1 MLINQ
6 SRFKLNGNVGYVRK
20 PDFLLS
26 KSFDPAN
33 SKTFPRKKPLRFKV
47 KVSYYRFIL
56 IGRPIRDRFQIIS
69 GQQIPKPNLSTKGEV
84 VDPYVKVRVCGLD
97 CDDHNIVTN
106 NKYTTKTINNNGF
119 RYIQIKT
126 VRDHEY
132 NPCFSPRWDEIHE
145 FVVHLPELAFLEIIV
160 YDKDKRSKDDKL
172 GYCYLPMNYIREGY
186 RNIPLFNKEG
196 ATLQPANLF
205 FHFDISE

>member
-33 SKTFPRKKPLRFKV
+33 SKTFPRKTPLRFKV
-47 KVSYYRFIL
+47 KVSSHWSIL
-56 IGRPIRDRFQIIS
+56 QPIKISFQIIS

-119 RYIQIKT
+119 RLVFTLFLPPFHPYFF
-126 VRDHEY
+126 
-132 NPCFSPRWDEIHE
+132 PFSPSVTE
-145 FVVHLPELAFLEIIV
+145 A
-160 YDKDKRSKDDKL
+160 
-172 GYCYLPMNYIREGY
+172 
-186 RNIPLFNKEG
+186 
-196 ATLQPANLF
+196 Q
-205 FHFDISE
+205 

>member
-1 MLINQ
+1 MFDWVCIVLATANLYSLEIYLFLVALNYQTTCEEMLINQ

-20 PDFLLS
+20 PEFLLS

-33 SKTFPRKKPLRFKV
+33 SKTFPRKTPLRFKV
-47 KVSYYRFIL
+47 KVSFL
-56 IGRPIRDRFQIIS
+56 IRLIIRPIKITGYFQIIS

-119 RYIQIKT
+119 RL
-126 VRDHEY
+126 V
-132 NPCFSPRWDEIHE
+132 
-145 FVVHLPELAFLEIIV
+145 LAFHQ
-160 YDKDKRSKDDKL
+160 KL
-172 GYCYLPMNYIREGY
+172 TEMRFQTDYSSSLSN
-186 RNIPLFNKEG
+186 
-196 ATLQPANLF
+196 
-205 FHFDISE
+205 

>member
-33 SKTFPRKKPLRFKV
+33 SKTFPRKTPLRFKV
-47 KVSYYRFIL
+47 KVSSHWL
-56 IGRPIRDRFQIIS
+56 TQRPIRLTLQPIRNSQFFQIIS

-119 RYIQIKT
+119 RL
-126 VRDHEY
+126 V
-132 NPCFSPRWDEIHE
+132 SPLSHPHFNI
-145 FVVHLPELAFLEIIV
+145 VLPHF
-160 YDKDKRSKDDKL
+160 
-172 GYCYLPMNYIREGY
+172 
-186 RNIPLFNKEG
+186 
-196 ATLQPANLF
+196 TLIYPF
-205 FHFDISE
+205 